1 MRFYGR
7 KGFQQGYFSLKKNGM
22 SRNMA
27 MKTVGL
33 SVCTGRLVPASL
45 VDAKMPR
52 CSSPKIGPLVSIS
65 ADSTNHG
72 Y

>member
-1 MRFYGR
+1 MQFYGH
-7 KGFQQGYFSLKKNGM
+7 KGFQHGYFSLKKNRM

-33 SVCTGRLVPASL
+33 SVCTGRLVPAPPM
-45 VDAKMPR
+45 DTKMPR
-52 CSSPKIGPLVSIS
+52 CLSPKIGPLVSIS